1 MKPSDEDLRAWLES
15 PSWPEGLEARKAYTR
30 RQDDG
35 DGSLRVVFGE
45 DGDAWISTPGRAPLE
60 GLRFRTLQGG
70 GSSPR
75 VRAALLL
82 LAKAIELDNE
92 ERPDA

>member
-1 MKPSDEDLRAWLES
+1 MKPSDEDLRAWLEA
-15 PSWPEGLEARKAYTR
+15 PSWPEGLEARKQYR
-30 RQDDG
+30 RREDDG
-35 DGSLRVVFGE
+35 DASISLVIGD
-45 DGDAWISTPGRAPLE
+45 DGDAWLSVLGARPVH
-60 GLRFRTLQGG
+60 GLGFRTRQGG

-92 ERPDA
+92 ERPNE